1 MLNLI
6 ATICLHL
13 YWHVKR
19 QTKGKLYD
27 EVVLHALDFTFTS
40 VDYAAGYMHLY
51 KKGMLLVEV
60 LLEWQDQCASTSV
73 PWKTDCL
80 PLQMAAWRSAACMC
94 RT

>member
-19 QTKGKLYD
+19 QAKGKLYG
-27 EVVLHALDFTFTS
+27 EVVLRALDFTFTC
-40 VDYAAGYMHLY
+40 VDYADGYLY

-60 LLEWQDQCASTSV
+60 LLEWQDQYGSTSV
-73 PWKTDCL
+73 PWKTNCL
-80 PLQMAAWRSAACMC
+80 PLQMAAWHSAACMC
-94 RT
+94 RM

>member
-19 QTKGKLYD
+19 QAEGKLYG
-27 EVVLHALDFTFTS
+27 EVVLRALDFTFTC
-40 VDYAAGYMHLY
+40 VDYADGYLY

-60 LLEWQDQCASTSV
+60 LLE
-73 PWKTDCL
+73 
-80 PLQMAAWRSAACMC
+80 
-94 RT
+94 